1 MIDKID
7 NQPLIETNPAAGQA
21 NQPRP
26 LPKSGDD
33 VSVQVDYAGL
43 IEKAMQPPDDEAQRV
58 AEARELLLSGKLESP
73 QSIRETAEILVNRGV

>member
-1 MIDKID
+1 MIDKIE
-7 NQPLIETNPAAGQA
+7 NQPPIEINPAAGQG

-33 VSVQVDYAGL
+33 VSIQVDFAGL

-58 AEARELLLSGKLESP
+58 AEARQLLLSGELESP
-73 QSIRETAEILVNRGV
+73 QSIRETAEAIVNRGV